1 MTYGVKNSAMSQLRW
16 VILLLAIV
24 VILPAVCL
32 VWFMSQA
39 VRNERLAVRQ
49 KLVDLYTQKFE
60 RTAER
65 IDEYIAKQLELVEKS
80 IKLPAEDELYS
91 KVGPIY
97 KAVYDSGF
105 NGVVIFDE
113 KGDIAYPVTSDF
125 SQDVKPSDNSLA
137 WRAEFAERDFEKAIK
152 LYKQQGFETEADYP
166 GGDFENTSQYIY
178 NVIAQARCMLKLAGS
193 GDPNVNRADAL
204 DRAVRMLDEVK
215 NRDGGFYIGQ
225 VPAVLEAGHFLVEL
239 CRQAARANPANRQQ
253 YLDIAENV
261 LTKDVARLFMPSN
274 ADRRIPDDFCVF
286 MMDRKT
292 AMLERFADPG
302 YGFDPFRAA
311 DSFIQQMR
319 DAMRFDNASLE
330 MVANLDATPPVSFTP
345 GSVIAVEKQQ
355 SEYVLC
361 GQVLGM
367 KILLGADE
375 IIEQVKAMLSEVCEQ
390 GIITCSLTGPGGRA
404 LIAAAPRKSEPF
416 LRTRPGGR
424 LNGFTASVYFSDQFA
439 WEGAAKRQ
447 VSIYIWATGAVIVLL
462 FVTGAVAVRTI
473 GKQIRLNRLKNDF
486 IATVTHELKTPL
498 ASTRLLVDTILE
510 KRYDRPEQV
519 REYMQLIA
527 GQNERLSRLID
538 HFLTFSRMERNK
550 QVFEMQKT
558 EPADIANAAAE
569 AVRMKFDDEN
579 CDFIVTIDDDLPSV
593 KADRDAMVTVLVN
606 LLDNSYKYSGNYKR
620 IELRVY
626 GDGQSVCFAVKDNG
640 IGMTRRQQKKIFERF
655 YQADTS
661 LARRAEGAGL
671 GLSIVKFIVDAHHG
685 TIEVGSA
692 PKKGSEFKVKLRTEI

>member
-49 KLVDLYTQKFE
+49 KLVDLYTKKFE
-60 RTAER
+60 RTGER
-65 IDEYIAKQLELVEKS
+65 IDEYIQAQLELIEKS
-80 IKLPAEDELYS
+80 IKLPAAGELYS
-91 KVGPIY
+91 KVGPVY
-97 KAVYDSGF
+97 NAVIDAGF
-105 NGVVIFDE
+105 EGVVIFDE
-113 KGDIAYPVTSDF
+113 NGDIAYPVTSDF

-137 WRAEFAERDFEKAIK
+137 WRAEFVERDFDKAIK
-152 LYKQQGFETEADYP
+152 LYKQQGFDIEGDYP
-166 GGDFENTSQYIY
+166 GGEFKNTPQYIY
-178 NVIAQARCMLKLAGS
+178 NLISQARCLRKLAGS
-193 GDPNVNRADAL
+193 GDPNVNRADTL
-204 DRAVRMLDEVK
+204 DSGVRILDEVK
-215 NRDGGFYIGQ
+215 NREGGFYIGQ
-225 VPAVLEAGHFLVEL
+225 MPAVLEAGHFLVEL
-239 CRQAARANPANRQQ
+239 CRQAAQANPAQRQK
-253 YLDIAENV
+253 YLDIAENA
-261 LTKDVARLFMPSN
+261 LTKDVASLFMPSN

-286 MMDRKT
+286 MMDRKIT
-292 AMLERFADPG
+292 MLERFADPVYG
-302 YGFDPFRAA
+302 YDPFRAA
-311 DSFIQQMR
+311 DSFIEQLR
-319 DAMRFDNASLE
+319 EAMRFDNASLE
-330 MVANLDATPPVSFTP
+330 MAADLDGALPAGFTP
-345 GSVIAVEKQQ
+345 GTVIAVENKE

-361 GQVLGM
+361 SRTLGLNM
-367 KILLGADE
+367 LLGGDSVVE
-375 IIEQVKAMLSEVCEQ
+375 RVKEMLDEVCEQ
-390 GIITCSLTGPGGRA
+390 GIITCSLTGPGGKR
-404 LIAAAPRKSEPF
+404 LTPAAPGRAEPF
-416 LRTRPGGR
+416 LRTSPGSAMA
-424 LNGFTASVYFSDQFA
+424 GFTASVYFSDQFA

-510 KRYDRPEQV
+510 NRYDSPGQV

-550 QVFEMQKT
+550 QAFDIQKT
-558 EPADIANAAAE
+558 EPADIINAASE
-569 AVRMKFDDEN
+569 AVRMKFNDQN
-579 CDFIVTIDDDLPSV
+579 CEFIVTVDDDLPSV
-593 KADRDAMVTVLVN
+593 NADSDAMVTVLVN
-606 LLDNSYKYSGNYKR
+606 LLDNSYKYSGDHKR

-640 IGMTRRQQKKIFERF
+640 IGMTKRQQKKVFERF

-661 LARRAEGAGL
+661 LARQAEGAGL

-685 TIEVGSA
+685 TIELESA
-692 PKKGSEFKVKLRTEI
+692 PEKGSEFTVKLARLN